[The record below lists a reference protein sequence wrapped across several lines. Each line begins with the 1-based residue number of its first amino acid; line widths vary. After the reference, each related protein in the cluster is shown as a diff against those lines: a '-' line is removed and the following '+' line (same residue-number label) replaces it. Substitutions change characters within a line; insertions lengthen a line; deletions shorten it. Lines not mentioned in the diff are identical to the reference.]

1 MATSLATQAKY
12 EDVDERVRRRLRE
25 LRTDRGLTLQQV
37 AAAANIDVS
46 TLSRLETGKRR
57 LALDHIAPLAGA
69 LGVTTDELLGPAPR
83 LDPRVRGK
91 ARRFAGMTM
100 WPLTTRGPA
109 PGVHAFRIEISARRT
124 RPPAVLPVHDGHD
137 WMYVLD
143 GRLRLVLGEEDLTI
157 EPGEAVEF
165 ATTTPHWFGA
175 LDGPVVVVGIFGA
188 HGERTH
194 LSA

>member
-1 MATSLATQAKY
+1 MQAKR

-175 LDGPVVVVGIFGA
+175 RDGPVVVVGIFGA